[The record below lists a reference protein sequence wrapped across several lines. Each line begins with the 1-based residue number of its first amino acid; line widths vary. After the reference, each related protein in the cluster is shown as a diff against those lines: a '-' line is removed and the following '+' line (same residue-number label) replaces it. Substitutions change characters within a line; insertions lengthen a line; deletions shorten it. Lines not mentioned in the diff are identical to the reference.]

1 MSLRIWTAMI
11 AVAGLA
17 LYTLSLLPE
26 AHSTPAKF
34 TVPAGD
40 GISPEIPGT
49 TVYPLIYRDPA
60 LIEFS
65 PEDDTLEL
73 EPVPEPT
80 NSQPEHEHFDLCLRA
95 YPIISSVSQEVML

>member
-26 AHSTPAKF
+26 AHSTPAQF
-34 TVPAGD
+34 TVPEESAA
-40 GISPEIPGT
+40 SPEIPGT
-49 TVYPLIYRDPA
+49 TVFPLIYRDPA

-65 PEDDTLEL
+65 PDGNSLEF

-80 NSQPEHEHFDLCLRA
+80 ISQPEHEHFDLCLQA
-95 YPIISSVSQEVML
+95 YPII